1 MFLLTLSTAYQE
13 VQSLGHAS
21 FLAEQ
26 YFPRNINY
34 IQVFKKYSKILLYV
48 LMV

>member
-1 MFLLTLSTAYQE
+1 MFLLTLSIAHEE

-21 FLAEQ
+21 FLAEH
-26 YFPRNINY
+26 FPRNTDY
-34 IQVFKKYSKILLYV
+34 IQVFKNYSKTLLYI